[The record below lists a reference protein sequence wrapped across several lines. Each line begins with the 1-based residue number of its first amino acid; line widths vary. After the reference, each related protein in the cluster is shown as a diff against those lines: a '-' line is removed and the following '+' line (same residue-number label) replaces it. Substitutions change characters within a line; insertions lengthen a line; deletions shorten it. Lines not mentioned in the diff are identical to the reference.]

1 MYIGQKCPFVLSCHA
16 RKLFFFYFH
25 SFSDKKSQKL
35 YDANQ
40 INNVQCVCVRVHC
53 KMRSSCNQSIAS
65 QTDCEFS
72 TDSEYYISIPSL
84 LTLNAMLFRRFDSI
98 PTIFHDWQLAC
109 KQNTESYCWVSCL
122 TLTRRLEGCQPF
134 RCTLKMI
141 RWLDFEE
148 MVTTKST
155 KWRNPMETLH
165 EHQHNPTL
173 HNAKTIS
180 VAF

>member
-1 MYIGQKCPFVLSCHA
+1 MLVNCS
-16 RKLFFFYFH
+16 FFISIRFLIKSPKNYMMQIK
-25 SFSDKKSQKL
+25 SIMFS
-35 YDANQ
+35 
-40 INNVQCVCVRVHC
+40 VRVHC

-155 KWRNPMETLH
+155 KSTKWRNPMGTLH